1 LPALDASALV
11 SAVAPKIIASLASLA
26 VIIGGTALIA
36 LGTRITNTLNGLYR
50 GLPGRV
56 YVRHGSFLR

>member
-1 LPALDASALV
+1 LV

-26 VIIGGTALIA
+26 VIIGGAALIA
-36 LGTRITNTLNGLYR
+36 LATRITNTLNGLYR